1 VQDGAVYG
9 DRAVRFNDDGRP
21 LFPGQRDRP
30 TSGNLLF
37 WRQGRDRVDSGPP
50 VAPAVVDTYRYR
62 PYRRTT
68 VPAQR
73 NEGARAAPF
82 VTRRLDAPAYQTT
95 NRVTTMRP
103 EIIVVEEMKI
113 YDEKPCAWWLFI
125 VLGILM
131 VILGVLNILWCWQFH
146 YYSRFWA
153 GIIVRIISSRMYSAA
168 CIYKTAKR

>member
-1 VQDGAVYG
+1 
-9 DRAVRFNDDGRP
+9 
-21 LFPGQRDRP
+21 
-30 TSGNLLF
+30 
-37 WRQGRDRVDSGPP
+37 
-50 VAPAVVDTYRYR
+50 
-62 PYRRTT
+62 
-68 VPAQR
+68 
-73 NEGARAAPF
+73 
-82 VTRRLDAPAYQTT
+82 
-95 NRVTTMRP
+95 MRP

-153 GIIVRIISSRMYSAA
+153 GIIVRIISSRVYSAA